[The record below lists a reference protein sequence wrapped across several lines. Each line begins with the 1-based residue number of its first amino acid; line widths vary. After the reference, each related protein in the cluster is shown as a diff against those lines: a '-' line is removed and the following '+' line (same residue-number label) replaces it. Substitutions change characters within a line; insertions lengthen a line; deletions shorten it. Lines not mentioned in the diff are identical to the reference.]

1 MNGKSKVP
9 SKPRRFEVAFRRR
22 AGAEVLRGCLPR
34 FSATKG
40 CFDPRLPVISA
51 HSLSAPFG
59 VYYRYVIAPDS
70 KSRER
75 SLSNRHF
82 FACLIFRLSD
92 EIVQFLGK
100 MLHAHTKLGRACL
113 EVCHLTRLSMTT

>member
-1 MNGKSKVP
+1 MPTRSVTKAVLRHAIRQNKISTHLNGKSKIP
-9 SKPRRFEVAFRRR
+9 SKPRRFGEAFRRR
-22 AGAEVLRGCLPR
+22 AGVEGLRGCLRR

-75 SLSNRHF
+75 SLSDS
-82 FACLIFRLSD
+82 IFLPAL
-92 EIVQFLGK
+92 FLGLV
-100 MLHAHTKLGRACL
+100 MKLCNF
-113 EVCHLTRLSMTT
+113 